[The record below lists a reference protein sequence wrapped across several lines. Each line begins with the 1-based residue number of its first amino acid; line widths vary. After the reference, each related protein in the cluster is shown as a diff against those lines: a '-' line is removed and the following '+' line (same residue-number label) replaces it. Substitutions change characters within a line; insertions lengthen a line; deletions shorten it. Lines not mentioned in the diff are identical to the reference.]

1 MFIEVKATNEIRHDN
16 DLHLV
21 PEEQTW
27 PSSEALDRSPR
38 SSHLP
43 AGQLSIV
50 REINEDYFRIRSA
63 MDALKI
69 CERR

>member
-1 MFIEVKATNEIRHDN
+1 MFIEVKATNEICCDN

-27 PSSEALDRSPR
+27 PSSEALDRSP
-38 SSHLP
+38 HLP

-50 REINEDYFRIRSA
+50 REMNEDHFHIRSA
-63 MDALKI
+63 MNALKI
-69 CERR
+69 RERR